1 MSEESKTT
9 NLQNEKITS
18 VVKTKDPRR
27 VEAGKRLGMI
37 SKQAKEKKLAQMRN
51 KLCLQD
57 KASAIEAKEK
67 NDDWFPNTSIGSPVV
82 GIGFVGLVGLALYY
96 GYVKKYKTVSD
107 ELRSQDE
114 SASKSASHVKTEE
127 AETVPEGR
135 DSVVPKATSKTKP
148 KRVYKELDTLD

>member
-1 MSEESKTT
+1 MSEES
-9 NLQNEKITS
+9 KITS

-37 SKQAKEKKLAQMRN
+37 SKQAKERKLAQVRE
-51 KLCLQD
+51 
-57 KASAIEAKEK
+57 ASAAEAKEK

-96 GYVKKYKTVSD
+96 AYVKKYKTVIGTKGD
-107 ELRSQDE
+107 D
-114 SASKSASHVKTEE
+114 ASHVKTEE
-127 AETVPEGR
+127 AEAVSE
-135 DSVVPKATSKTKP
+135 ATSKTKP